1 MSDSATLLS
10 WLEPLGL
17 EVKEESG
24 TSGPHLSVAPSGDVD
39 ARVVVQRSDAETWDA
54 FHERRVHESVLSS
67 DWHAPWDTEPPAVV
81 VGAAAREVACGFP
94 LVESAAHEDGD
105 DVVVRFRAPV
115 FDEGLTRQGFAL
127 TVSAVLKVA
136 QVFGLVLTR
145 RAQEMA
151 DWREFEAG
159 SEQRKQDQEDLINR
173 MAEAG
178 STHEATD
185 PVAPVPPSAVAPSV
199 SPSSDDTAPAAAWSA
214 THVVKR
220 SAKTWAQP
228 DPAGAGAG
236 TLARRVQVQ
245 VVERQGD
252 WAQVVTSNGWTG
264 WIDSRDLKES

>member
-1 MSDSATLLS
+1 MTDRATLRS

-17 EVKEESG
+17 
-24 TSGPHLSVAPSGDVD
+24 D
-39 ARVVVQRSDAETWDA
+39 ANVELERSDPETWVA
-54 FHERRVHESVLSS
+54 VHEQRVRESVLRS

-81 VGAAAREVACGFP
+81 VGTAAREVACGFP
-94 LVESAAHEDGD
+94 LVESETQENGGD
-105 DVVVRFRAPV
+105 IVVRFRALV
-115 FDEGLTRQGFAL
+115 FDDGITRQGFAL
-127 TVSAVLKVA
+127 TVSAVLKA
-136 QVFGLVLTR
+136 ARVFDLVLTR

-159 SEQRKQDQEDLINR
+159 AEQRKQEQEELIDR

-178 STHEATD
+178 TTPEATE
-185 PVAPVPPSAVAPSV
+185 PVAPVAAVAPVAPSV
-199 SPSSDDTAPAAAWSA
+199 SPSSDDTAPSAAWSA

-264 WIDSRDLKES
+264 WIDSRDLKER